1 MTVQN
6 KDVSL
11 ALSKINREELVQLA
25 CEMGGIYGPTGHEKE
40 IGEYIFNWMEKNG
53 FEARKQM
60 VTEDRFNVVGYL
72 RGSGEGLNLIFNS
85 HMDTEFGGPEDMWMI
100 GDRQMLETI
109 YTKSWVKENK
119 IYGLGV
125 VNDRGL
131 MATFLTAAKAIKDSG
146 AKLKGDLILTA
157 VVGEIGMSPVDEYQ
171 GGRYFGKGSGAQQ
184 LVNQG
189 VTADYALVAEASRFA
204 MTWMENGAGYYKITV
219 KGVGGIY
226 TPHIQRPVPLEE
238 NPNAVVRMSKV
249 VQALEE
255 WAFEYEQ
262 KNRYEFEL
270 GVAVPRVNI
279 GAIRGGLAYKPSK
292 TVGMC
297 CLYVDVRI
305 PPDKHPMSIKRDLE
319 GLLKNTGIDGT
330 VELYMFR
337 RGYEGKNIEV
347 LRDAIARAH
356 FNHFGEKPPQVASV
370 ITSVW
375 RDINVF
381 NQVGIPAITYGPAL
395 ALTRDGVEI
404 DDFVTAAKLYVA
416 IALDICNQTPRY

>member
-1 MTVQN
+1 
-6 KDVSL
+6 
-11 ALSKINREELVQLA
+11 
-25 CEMGGIYGPTGHEKE
+25 
-40 IGEYIFNWMEKNG
+40 
-53 FEARKQM
+53 
-60 VTEDRFNVVGYL
+60 
-72 RGSGEGLNLIFNS
+72 
-85 HMDTEFGGPEDMWMI
+85 
-100 GDRQMLETI
+100 
-109 YTKSWVKENK
+109 